1 MSGSEAFIAS
11 GSENGEILF
20 WDVKSKEL
28 VQRVDG
34 HEGVVIWVD
43 TCPGQSG
50 TLVSGGLDGT
60 VRIWTD
66 ANEERDAHVN
76 GLTSDHESSVTP
88 PGQLYDGS
96 DVAQIKLENGRYDG
110 DTGGE
115 RMSVDGDGTP
125 AQDGEELA
133 AALAL
138 DEIGE
143 LKSKPKPNM
152 YLIQSSGKV

>member
-66 ANEERDAHVN
+66 ANEEGGTRVN
-76 GLTSDHESSVTP
+76 ELTPDHESNATP
-88 PGQLYDGS
+88 LGQAYDGS
-96 DVAQIKLENGRYDG
+96 EVAAQIKVENGRYDG
-110 DTGGE
+110 DAGGE
-115 RMSVDGDGTP
+115 RMSVDGEGTP

-133 AALAL
+133 GALAP
-138 DEIGE
+138 DEME
-143 LKSKPKPNM
+143 S
-152 YLIQSSGKV
+152 